1 MALALA
7 EQYKPRHILIEDA
20 TTGTALA
27 EEIRRK
33 CLSGVRLIKPDH
45 DKQVRLFLQQAKFEQ
60 GRVWF
65 PKTAPWLRLFLE
77 ELLSFPESKY
87 SDQVDSVSQ
96 ALAYKHS
103 GFDVESLERLN
114 SFLHDLTLPYY
125 RR

>member
-1 MALALA
+1 MAVALA
-7 EQYKPRHILIEDA
+7 EQYKPRHMIEDA

-27 EEIRRK
+27 EEIRGK
-33 CLSGVRLIKPDH
+33 YLGARLIKPDH
-45 DKQVRLFLQQAKFEQ
+45 DKQVRLFLQQAQ

-103 GFDVESLERLN
+103 GYDLEGLQRLN
-114 SFLHDLTLPYY
+114 SVLYELTQPYY
-125 RR
+125 RW